1 VLAVPLGRAARAE
14 IVLGHQSCGDCAGTT
29 GRIDDPVALRRA
41 VLALAL
47 STSCYICRVLVTTHH
62 TCAKWPCIAE
72 SSVREPS
79 AWVAGEEEQVAERLE
94 QLRRFAGGRTVG
106 LSSGGGANE
115 VDLLC
120 VSFQARRALSS
131 DTKNTSTTTITIKY
145 LVLDD

>member
-1 VLAVPLGRAARAE
+1 MTQWHYAVPCWHWHY
-14 IVLGHQSCGDCAGTT
+14 GHHA
-29 GRIDDPVALRRA
+29 IYV
-41 VLALAL
+41 
-47 STSCYICRVLVTTHH
+47 VLVTTHR
-62 TCAKWPCIAE
+62 TCAKWPCIGE

-131 DTKNTSTTTITIKY
+131 DTKNTSTTITIKY